1 MRRKWLLFLILSL
14 LAVAVVALGLFDKR
28 VTDFFSGFAV
38 GTAIGAVYAW
48 FAERPKAR

>member
-1 MRRKWLLFLILSL
+1 MQRKWLILLILTF

-28 VTDFFSGFAV
+28 VSDFFSGFAV

-48 FAERPKAR
+48 FSERAKTR